1 MTADY
6 SVNINELR
14 REHGL
19 FHENGDFHR
28 DACIWNWHLVVRW
41 YVKCLVLCSELKAR
55 LEEIFF
61 LGLRRRQC
69 ILHMLYF

>member
-14 REHGL
+14 RGHGL
-19 FHENGDFHR
+19 FHENGDFYH

-41 YVKCLVLCSELKAR
+41 YVKCLVLCSELKVV
-55 LEEIFF
+55 
-61 LGLRRRQC
+61 
-69 ILHMLYF
+69 

>member
-14 REHGL
+14 REYGL

-28 DACIWNWHLVVRW
+28 DACIWNEHLVVRW
-41 YVKCLVLCSELKAR
+41 YVKCLVLCLELKVV
-55 LEEIFF
+55 
-61 LGLRRRQC
+61 
-69 ILHMLYF
+69 